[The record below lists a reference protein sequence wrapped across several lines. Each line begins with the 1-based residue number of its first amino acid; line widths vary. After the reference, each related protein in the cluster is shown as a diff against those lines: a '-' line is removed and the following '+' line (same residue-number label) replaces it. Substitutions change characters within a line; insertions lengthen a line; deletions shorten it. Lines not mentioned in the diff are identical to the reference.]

1 MGEGTFVGLD
11 VHARSVVA
19 GLIDQAT
26 GELAV
31 RRAPHRSDELVGW
44 LGALSSPVRVTYEAG
59 PTGFGLARACERA
72 GIDCLVAAPSLIA
85 RAPAERGRKRDAADA
100 QLLARALRAGQLRP
114 VRVPDPIDE
123 AARDLVRA
131 REDARA
137 DLMRARHRLS
147 KLLLRHGRLYRP
159 VAPGRAPTR
168 PGWPASASSIPA
180 RGPPWRTPAAPSWP
194 LGCAVMASTPAS
206 RSSRPTRALPRWSG
220 ACRACAGSAR

>member
-1 MGEGTFVGLD
+1 
-11 VHARSVVA
+11 
-19 GLIDQAT
+19 
-26 GELAV
+26 
-31 RRAPHRSDELVGW
+31 
-44 LGALSSPVRVTYEAG
+44 
-59 PTGFGLARACERA
+59 
-72 GIDCLVAAPSLIA
+72 VAAPSLIA

-131 REDARA
+131 CEDARA
-137 DLMRARHRLS
+137 DLMRARHRLP
-147 KLLLRHGRLYRP
+147 KLLLRHGRLYE
-159 VAPGRAPTR
+159 AGRAWTGAHEAWLAR
-168 PGWPASASSIPA
+168 QRLEHPGA
-180 RGPPWRTPAAPSWP
+180 RAALADPCGPSWP